1 MKEIKAREGCY
12 LTQSADVAMDNRVF
26 VTAIK
31 GANVNEADWREA
43 TAEEKEAYDRVMAE
57 RMLHED
63 NYIDN
68 YGNEKD

>member
-1 MKEIKAREGCY
+1 MKEIKAKEGNY
-12 LTQSADVAMDNRVF
+12 LTQSADVADENRIF

-43 TAEEKEAYDRVMAE
+43 TAEEKEVYDRLIAE

-63 NYIDN
+63 NNIDN
-68 YGNEKD
+68 YGN